1 MTAVL
6 HRGVF
11 NETTRFVGRRAFVLF
26 IDFGKLKYDK
36 TTWRTTHEAFQN
48 CSNYDMVP
56 EEFAKYFTE
65 VALATD

>member
-11 NETTRFVGRRAFVLF
+11 NETTQYLGRRAFVLF
-26 IDFGKLKYDK
+26 IDFGKLKYYK
-36 TTWRTTHEAFQN
+36 AKWGTTHEAFPS
-48 CSNYDMVP
+48 CSNYDMGP